1 MDLARA
7 HPTLKCHVVQVMQ
20 EDFGSSDML
29 LKRLQ
34 AIVQE
39 LNIDNMVQTAILS
52 FTPPDP
58 TARSSGQHRSLIR
71 SRSPRGPTSPR
82 PASYAMR
89 VGQNVYYFN
98 IRSTDA
104 IYLY

>member
-20 EDFGSSDML
+20 EDLGSSDI

-39 LNIDNMVQTAILS
+39 LNIDNMVQTAMLS
-52 FTPPDP
+52 FTPPDHTP
-58 TARSSGQHRSLIR
+58 CFPLHLRTTLPNDIITVADPNGWSDSGSALNKFLQLF
-71 SRSPRGPTSPR
+71 T
-82 PASYAMR
+82 
-89 VGQNVYYFN
+89 
-98 IRSTDA
+98 
-104 IYLY
+104 LL